1 MKKQSFKL
9 FELLN
14 LEIELSGF
22 VNPETGERIFE
33 GLASQKISATT
44 KYWIST
50 LLETLANEKKLI
62 NAIREDLIKKY
73 GKEDE
78 SGNVGIDRLIPSGNK
93 DEEGNDIMMLNPTLR
108 EFNEE
113 YNQILQQEKSIR
125 IPSIQL
131 SELSEVKTSDHY
143 PLIFKYMIE
152 APIEPIQTIDASILK

>member
-22 VNPETGERIFE
+22 INPETGERIFE

-50 LLETLANEKKLI
+50 LLETLSNEKKLI
-62 NAIREDLIKKY
+62 NATREELIKKY

-78 SGNVGIDRLIPSGNK
+78 SGNVGIDRLVPSGNK
-93 DEEGNDIMMLNPTLR
+93 DDDGNDIMMMNPVMIQ
-108 EFNEE
+108 FNEE

-125 IPSIQL
+125 IPVIQL

-152 APIEPIQTIDASILK
+152 APVEPIQTIDASILK